1 MKKKLLSIITI
12 LMFFVMTLEV
22 DAKSYDVSLNGDSSF
37 NDEVKITLQ
46 IKNQKDMDGICEGIC
61 GLMATLKYDSSKLE
75 LIELDELNDYEATYN
90 EKDGSI
96 VIEKDAGNIDD
107 IEVLVFTFKNKS
119 LKNGD
124 TTAISLA
131 NISGTDGD
139 SDILTRDI
147 SKNIKYVKKEVNDS
161 SSKEEKDDIESNNVF
176 KKSNNNYLSSISID
190 SENIEFSKDKFE
202 YEVVVLNAT
211 DKITITGD
219 SEDSKAVVSGFGEY
233 KLDVGN
239 NTIKLIVKAED
250 GSERE
255 YIIKVN
261 RKSEE
266 VVDEEI
272 TEDIPEDVEI
282 VEKENNT
289 YLYIVLGISLIFI
302 LGIIFFIRNRNK

>member
-272 TEDIPEDVEI
+272 TEDIPEYVEI

>member
-1 MKKKLLSIITI
+1 MKKKLLSIVTI

-22 DAKSYDVSLNGDSSF
+22 DAKSYDVSLNGNSTFD
-37 NDEVKITLQ
+37 DEVKITLQ

-75 LIELDELNDYEATYN
+75 LIKLDELNDYKATYN

-96 VIEKDAGNIDD
+96 VIENDVGNIDD

-119 LKNGD
+119 LKNGN
-124 TTAISLA
+124 TTAINLV

-139 SDILTRDI
+139 SDILTKDI
-147 SKNIKYVKKEVNDS
+147 SKNIKYVKKEVNDA
-161 SSKEEKDDIESNNVF
+161 SSKEDKDDVESNNVL

-219 SEDSKAVVSGFGEY
+219 SEDNKAVVSGFGEY

-261 RKSEE
+261 REAEE
-266 VVDEEI
+266 VVEEEI
-272 TEDIPEDVEI
+272 IEDIPEDVEI

-302 LGIIFFIRNRNK
+302 LGIVFFIRNHNK